1 MIPSH
6 IFREYDIRGVAET
19 DLTSPLIERLGRG
32 LAQLLRQSDEE
43 SGKPLRVVVAR
54 DCRLSGPRLQAALTS
69 GLVQGGAQV
78 IDIGVGPTPLMYF
91 AVHHLAASGG
101 IMITGSH
108 NPAPEN
114 GFKIMKGKGP
124 FFGQQIQQLRTLLEQ
139 DQDGPAPS
147 AGSVEQQDVEAAY
160 VATLQQSVKIE
171 HADVRFAVDAG
182 NGAAGPLGL
191 KTLRALGFDP
201 IALYCD
207 MDGTFPNHHPDPTV
221 PKNLGALVE
230 TVRTNKLLIGLAW
243 DGDGD
248 RLGVVDAT
256 GSMIWGD
263 RLLALFARHVLQ
275 TKPGTKVIGDVK
287 CSQTLFDDV
296 NRHGGVGIMWKTGH
310 SLIKRKMKDEGALL
324 AGEMSGHFFFAD
336 RYFGYDDGIYAALRI
351 LEIVSERGQSIA
363 ELLADMPE
371 QSSTPEIRVPCPDAL
386 KFQVV
391 ERAKLH
397 FRGKAKLVEIDGAR
411 ITFDDGAWGLVRASN
426 TGPLL
431 VVRCEAAT
439 PERLDEVRGEVQ
451 RAIDDSLHELGAA

>member
-19 DLTSPLIERLGRG
+19 DLTSPLIERLGHG
-32 LAQLLRQSDEE
+32 LAQMLREP
-43 SGKPLRVVVAR
+43 GKPLRVIVLR
-54 DCRLSGPRLQAALTS
+54 DCRLSGPRLQAALTA
-69 GLVQGGAQV
+69 GLVRGGAQV

-114 GFKIMKGKGP
+114 GFKIMKGTGP
-124 FFGQQIQQLRTLLEQ
+124 FFGKQIQDLRALLEQ
-139 DQDGPAPS
+139 DAAIPVAG
-147 AGSVEQQDVEAAY
+147 GSVEQQDVETAY
-160 VATLQQSVKIE
+160 ISKLKSAVQIARP
-171 HADVRFAVDAG
+171 DVRFAVDAG
-182 NGAAGPLGL
+182 NGSAGPLGL

-201 IALYCD
+201 IALYCN

-221 PKNLGALVE
+221 AKNLGALIE
-230 TVRTNKLLIGLAW
+230 TVRANKLLLGLAW

-248 RLGVVDAT
+248 RLGVVDGT
-256 GSMIWGD
+256 GAMIWGD
-263 RLLALFARHVLQ
+263 RLLALFARYLLR
-275 TKPGTKVIGDVK
+275 TRPGSTVIGDVK

-296 NRHGGVGIMWKTGH
+296 NRHGGIGLMWKTGH
-310 SLIKRKMKDEGALL
+310 SLIKQKMKDEGAVL

-351 LEIVSERGQSIA
+351 LEIVSQHGQSVT
-363 ELLADMPE
+363 ELLADLPE
-371 QSSTPEIRVPCPDAL
+371 RSSTPEIRIPCPDAL

-391 ERAKLH
+391 ERAKQH
-397 FRGKAKLVEIDGAR
+397 FRGKVKLVEIDGAR
-411 ITFDDGAWGLVRASN
+411 ISFDDGSWGLVRASN

-431 VVRCEAAT
+431 VVRCEAPT
-439 PERLDEVRGEVQ
+439 PTRLDEVQSELQSV
-451 RAIDDSLHELGAA
+451 IDRILHELGAA

>member
-1 MIPSH
+1 VIPSH

-19 DLTSPLIERLGRG
+19 DLTTALIERLGRG
-32 LAQLLRQSDEE
+32 LAHLLRQDEE
-43 SGKPLRVVVAR
+43 PGKPLRVVVLR
-54 DCRLSGPRLQAALTS
+54 DCRLSGPRLQAALTA

-114 GFKIMKGKGP
+114 GFKIMKGTGP
-124 FFGQQIQQLRTLLEQ
+124 FFGQQIQELRSLLEQ
-139 DQDGPAPS
+139 GQDGS
-147 AGSVEQQDVEAAY
+147 AASPGSVERHDVEAAY
-160 VATLQQSVKIE
+160 VATLQQAVEIE
-171 HADVRFAVDAG
+171 RTDVRFAVDAG

-221 PKNLGALVE
+221 PKNLSALVE
-230 TVRTNKLLIGLAW
+230 TVRTNKLLLGLAW

-263 RLLALFARHVLQ
+263 RLLALFARHVLRA
-275 TKPGTKVIGDVK
+275 KPGTKVIGDVK

-336 RYFGYDDGIYAALRI
+336 RYFGYDDGIYAALRT
-351 LEIVSERGQSIA
+351 LEIVSQSGKSVS
-363 ELLADMPE
+363 ELLSDLPE
-371 QSSTPEIRVPCPDAL
+371 QCSTPEIRVPCPDAL

-391 ERAKLH
+391 DRAKQH
-397 FRGKAKLVEIDGAR
+397 FRNKAKLVEIDGAR

-439 PERLDEVRGEVQ
+439 PARLDEVQGEVQ
-451 RAIDDSLHELGAA
+451 RAIDHILHELGAA